1 MEYIVLQQHY
11 GDKQY
16 WAGDVRVVKD
26 ADTAAYLIAQGLIA
40 PEGKAQPAP
49 QNKAAPPP
57 QNKSGK

>member
-26 ADTAAYLIAQGLIA
+26 ADTARYLIAQGLIA
-40 PEGKAQPAP
+40 GKAQPTP
-49 QNKAAPPP
+49 QNKAAQAP
-57 QNKSGK
+57 QNKSSK

>member
-26 ADTAAYLIAQGLIA
+26 ADTARYLIAQGLIA
-40 PEGKAQPAP
+40 GKAQPAP
-49 QNKAAPPP
+49 QNKAAPAP

>member
-16 WAGDVRVVKD
+16 WAGDVRVVRDD
-26 ADTAAYLIAQGLIA
+26 ATAQYLIAQGLIA
-40 PEGKAQPAP
+40 AKAQSAP
-49 QNKAAPPP
+49 QNKAAQAP